1 MVKNQIQ
8 YLVDEINK
16 PVDKLTILMT
26 STHPMTDV
34 NICYTEHEF
43 YNLDIQQF
51 PIKWP
56 SNVMVPSNMHI
67 IKDINELPYRP
78 DVIISQ
84 NIVDQYGIFK
94 QLSYMLDVPLIEFEH
109 TMPTMEWVKSGT
121 VEAVKQQTDA
131 DAYVYITDY
140 SRRAWGRDSSNGK
153 IIYHMVEQDF
163 YNGWIGGNGRAMIL
177 VNQFK
182 GREWAVGNPVELMLK
197 SDLIDLY
204 GHNIGYQSESLSKLQ
219 VVDRLRNY
227 DVFINT
233 SIQSPLPASLLEA
246 ASVGTPILSRKTCA
260 IPDFFVDNDSIMFY
274 ETIEEAIEK
283 MNMILNS
290 KELQKRLSI
299 GAQQVI
305 QTKFSKDRYIADWNQ
320 ILNEVIVG
328 YHAR

>member
-8 YLVDEINK
+8 YIVDEINK

-43 YNLDIQQF
+43 YNLDIQPF

-56 SNVMVPSNMHI
+56 SNVPVPPNMHL

-78 DVIISQ
+78 DLIISQ
-84 NIVDQYGIFK
+84 NIVDQYGVFR
-94 QLSYMLDVPLIEFEH
+94 QLSYMFDTPLIEFEH
-109 TMPTMEWVKSGT
+109 TMPTAEWIKSNT

-131 DAYVYITDY
+131 DAYVYITDF
-140 SRRAWGRDSSNGK
+140 SRKAWGRDSTNGDVV
-153 IIYHMVEQDF
+153 YHMVEQDF
-163 YNGWIGGNGRAMIL
+163 YNGWTGDNGRAMIL

-197 SDLIDLY
+197 SDKIDLY
-204 GHNIGYQSESLSKLQ
+204 GHNPGYTSEPLSKLQ
-219 VVDRLRNY
+219 VLDKLREY

-246 ASVGTPILSRKTCA
+246 ASVGMPIISRKTCA
-260 IPDFFVDNDSIMFY
+260 IPDFFIDNESILFY
-274 ETIEEAIEK
+274 ETPEEAIEK
-283 MNMILNS
+283 MNLLLGDKALRQKLSNNVRKVIIDKFN
-290 KELQKRLSI
+290 KE
-299 GAQQVI
+299 
-305 QTKFSKDRYIADWNQ
+305 RYVADWNR
-320 ILNEVIVG
+320 ILNMAKVK
-328 YHAR
+328 YNAR